1 MELLPDLWEFGATL
15 PVTLSCDSCG
25 KECASACGT
34 RHFRSCC
41 FNYLRKR
48 SGPDEIHHPTRLK
61 LELWFAKSQLEKSKR
76 SQKQHKTD
84 DNTID
89 QQNDQQSQQ
98 DNPLSHQ
105 YYKPI
110 PATTGH
116 QIVSDNNSNDVAAV
130 VVEDNDNSNNNN
142 IDYQPHSQ
150 VDTSRLQ
157 FIYDA

>member
-1 MELLPDLWEFGATL
+1 MKTIPMLLLVLFMWEFGATL

-61 LELWFAKSQLEKSKR
+61 LELWFAKSQLEK
-76 SQKQHKTD
+76 
-84 DNTID
+84 
-89 QQNDQQSQQ
+89 NDQQSQQ
-98 DNPLSHQ
+98 DNPLHQ

-116 QIVSDNNSNDVAAV
+116 QIVSDNNNNDVAAL
-130 VVEDNDNSNNNN
+130 VVEDSDNNSNNN